1 MLWAGRWDLLQIS
14 FGNPVIGPIRPPGS
28 PFIPGSFRVTAAFGQ
43 IDADHQTPHI
53 GVDIGNGKCGDPVLA
68 VADGKV
74 SLARLLGKAMV
85 VRIQHDQF
93 GDIES
98 GYAHLA
104 TRDVKLKQHV
114 TRGQRIGTLG
124 RTGAKACHLHFGVKR
139 NRMEID
145 GWPLLDQ
152 NQEREML
159 KGTNP
164 VRVDNRRG
172 LVLLDNTRFRS
183 SPIINPDNILVE
195 FGQDTVIVPDFIV
208 DGGPANGSVKWYGAW
223 GRMPGGLAFGYIHVT
238 TVGALAPIEVA
249 APPIP

>member
-1 MLWAGRWDLLQIS
+1 MLQIS
-14 FGNPVIGPIRPPGS
+14 FGNPVLGPIRPPGS
-28 PFIPGSFRVTAAFGQ
+28 PLIVGSFRVTAAFGQ
-43 IDADHQTPHI
+43 IDKSHPTPHI
-53 GVDIGNGKCGDPVLA
+53 GVDIGDGKCGDPVVA
-68 VADGKV
+68 VADGEV
-74 SLARLLGKAMV
+74 SMAQLLGKAKV

-104 TRDVKLKQHV
+104 TMDVKLRQRV
-114 TRGQRIGTLG
+114 VRGQRIGVLG
-124 RTGAKACHLHFGVKR
+124 KTGAKACHLHFGVKR
-139 NRMEID
+139 NRIEID

-183 SPIINPDNILVE
+183 SPFIKPDNILVE
-195 FGQDTVIVPDFIV
+195 FAKDTEIAPDFIV
-208 DGGPANGSVKWYGAW
+208 DGGSANGSVKWYGTW
-223 GRMPGGLAFGYIHVT
+223 GRTSGGQAFGYIHVS
-238 TVGALAPIEVA
+238 TVGPLTPIE
-249 APPIP
+249 IP